1 MMSRNLARILLSP
14 LLAGCPSGAGLLTS
28 QGQSWGA
35 MQSVGGLRID
45 APVVEADG
53 STYLPLLCD
62 VSGLQTI
69 TVKPTAM
76 NSSQVVRQIVV
87 QRRKEKIQLQV
98 VTGIADNQRASVAR
112 GVSLGRVPEG
122 VYQLEYVNPDG
133 STVMLKEIK
142 ILKPNKAS
150 HATP

>member
-1 MMSRNLARILLSP
+1 
-14 LLAGCPSGAGLLTS
+14 
-28 QGQSWGA
+28 
-35 MQSVGGLRID
+35 MQSVGGLRVD

-98 VTGIADNQRASVAR
+98 VTGVADNQRASVVR

-122 VYQLEYVNPDG
+122 EYPLEYLNPDR
-133 STVMLKEIK
+133 STVMLKEVK

>member
-1 MMSRNLARILLSP
+1 
-14 LLAGCPSGAGLLTS
+14 
-28 QGQSWGA
+28 

-98 VTGIADNQRASVAR
+98 VTGIADNQRTSVVR
-112 GVSLGRVPEG
+112 GVSGWEHRHVERNQDPEAEQRIACDSVTRAGLGLLIDSALTFG
-122 VYQLEYVNPDG
+122 VKRLWAAFFLSAAMACSSKLDADCGRSLSLQW
-133 STVMLKEIK
+133 
-142 ILKPNKAS
+142 
-150 HATP
+150 

>member
-1 MMSRNLARILLSP
+1 
-14 LLAGCPSGAGLLTS
+14 
-28 QGQSWGA
+28 
-35 MQSVGGLRID
+35 
-45 APVVEADG
+45 
-53 STYLPLLCD
+53 
-62 VSGLQTI
+62 
-69 TVKPTAM
+69 M

-98 VTGIADNQRASVAR
+98 VTGVADNQRASVAR
-112 GVSLGRVPEG
+112 GGSLGRVPEG
-122 VYQLEYVNPDG
+122 VYPLEYVNPDG

>member
-1 MMSRNLARILLSP
+1 
-14 LLAGCPSGAGLLTS
+14 
-28 QGQSWGA
+28 

-45 APVVEADG
+45 ALVVEADG

-87 QRRKEKIQLQV
+87 QRRKEKVQLQV
-98 VTGIADNQRASVAR
+98 VTGVADNQRASVAR

-122 VYQLEYVNPDG
+122 VYPLEYVNPDG
-133 STVMLKEIK
+133 STVMLKDIK

>member
-1 MMSRNLARILLSP
+1 
-14 LLAGCPSGAGLLTS
+14 
-28 QGQSWGA
+28 
-35 MQSVGGLRID
+35 
-45 APVVEADG
+45 
-53 STYLPLLCD
+53 
-62 VSGLQTI
+62 
-69 TVKPTAM
+69 M

-98 VTGIADNQRASVAR
+98 VTGIADNQRTSIAR